1 MSELYLDH
9 PAAAADTD
17 LFDGR
22 WTATIVSASPLLA
35 RQDGGATNLIV
46 LNGMP
51 DRQHVA
57 GDRVKLQRFG
67 SDLLIMAALTPR
79 PQFGTVVSVNTGT
92 RTAVIST
99 ASAQWSVRWSV
110 QYVGAAPTVAD
121 RISIMW
127 GPEGGVILG
136 SVSTTVTPPASTDPG
151 SAGAAPSSGGT
162 LTVKASQA
170 GTYRSGAHRTD
181 NGVGTKLYQGHWTA
195 GSSADNA
202 GILCY
207 GDVFGGLSG
216 KTIASSK
223 LTITRGPRGTGADGA
238 VTFYVVA
245 HAAMTLPG
253 STPGFSSAVT
263 ISLAP
268 GQTGTVDVTSIA
280 SGLNNGTVRGF
291 GISYSGTAQY
301 GALLGPDELVGA
313 GTLVTVY
320 A

>member
-1 MSELYLDH
+1 MTELYLNH
-9 PAAAADTD
+9 PAAAPDMD

-22 WTATIVSASPLLA
+22 WTATVVSSSPLLV
-35 RQDGGATNLIV
+35 RQDGGSTNLVV

-67 SDLLIMAALTPR
+67 SDLVIMAALTPR

-92 RTAVIST
+92 RTAIIST
-99 ASAQWSVRWSV
+99 ASAQWSLQWAV

-121 RISIMW
+121 RVSMYW

-151 SAGAAPSSGGT
+151 APAAPPSTGGT
-162 LTVKASQA
+162 LTVIASQA
-170 GTYRSGAHRTD
+170 GTYRSGTRRTD
-181 NGVGTKLYQGHWTA
+181 VGTRLYQGHWTT
-195 GSSADNA
+195 GSSADNL
-202 GILCY
+202 GIFCY

-223 LTITRGPRGTGADGA
+223 ITVTRGPKGTGADSA
-238 VTFYVVA
+238 ITFTIAA
-245 HAAMTLPG
+245 HAASTLPG
-253 STPGFSSAVT
+253 ATPTLTGSVT
-263 ISLAP
+263 VSLAP
-268 GQTGTVDVTSIA
+268 GETKTVDITSISA
-280 SGLNNGTVRGF
+280 GLNNGTVRGF
-291 GISYSGTAQY
+291 GITYAGTANY
-301 GALLGPDELVGA
+301 GALLGPDELP
-313 GTLVTVY
+313 GTASLAIVY